1 MALPLAELLEKL
13 NALEEALPGMI
24 QAYPDP
30 ADFWPAFAGLADLIE
45 DVAGQHSDEVAGRI
59 EALLA
64 RHNLRSE

>member
-30 ADFWPAFAGLADLIE
+30 ADF
-45 DVAGQHSDEVAGRI
+45 
-59 EALLA
+59 
-64 RHNLRSE
+64 

>member
-13 NALEEALPGMI
+13 NALEAELPSLI

-45 DVAGQHSDEVAGRI
+45 DEAGLHSDEVAGRI
-59 EALLA
+59 DALLA